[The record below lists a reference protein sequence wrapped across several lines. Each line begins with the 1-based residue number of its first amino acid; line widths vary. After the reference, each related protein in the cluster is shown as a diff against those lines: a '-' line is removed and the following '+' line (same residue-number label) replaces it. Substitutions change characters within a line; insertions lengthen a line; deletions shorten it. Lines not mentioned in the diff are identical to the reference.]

1 MVSEISPYTVARDDA
16 GPEDEGA
23 NRGKFGGHWGPAV
36 SVSRLDRGQDAFM
49 EAGGIDKNRTIQEQ
63 LQSDM
68 FLSRRNIHAICRSF
82 PQ

>member
-23 NRGKFGGHWGPAV
+23 NRGKFGGHWGPGV

-49 EAGGIDKNRTIQEQ
+49 EAGGID
-63 LQSDM
+63 
-68 FLSRRNIHAICRSF
+68 
-82 PQ
+82 